1 MKWTPIPD
9 DKTREEYIA
18 RVIDA
23 YAAAGRTLSVEQAN
37 KEAERLYH
45 FDYDDWLSESKEQRE
60 YNYFI
65 NQ

>member
-1 MKWTPIPD
+1 MWTPIPD
-9 DKTREEYIA
+9 EKTRVEYIA
-18 RVIDA
+18 RAIKIYDNN
-23 YAAAGRTLSVEQAN
+23 GQSLTVELAN

-45 FDYDDWLSESKEQRE
+45 FDHDDWLSEAKEQRE

>member
-18 RVIDA
+18 RVIEI
-23 YAAAGRTLSVEQAN
+23 YKGKSLSISEIN
-37 KEAERLYH
+37 FEAERLYH
-45 FDYDDWLSESKEQRE
+45 FDHDDWLSEAKEQRE

>member
-9 DKTREEYIA
+9 QKTREEYIA
-18 RVIDA
+18 RVINA

-45 FDYDDWLSESKEQRE
+45 FDNDDWLSEFKEQRE
-60 YNYFI
+60 MELI
-65 NQ
+65 NNH